1 MNTEE
6 QETAV
11 VETESAASEAQAAAK
26 MKKFKILLIADIVVI
41 IGLFVLMMCLK
52 SSYEEQAKA
61 SYDTQIT
68 AYRSDVDAVRFELW
82 KSVDQYNMAWN
93 LVYATLNSNKTVAA
107 FDENVKAIEGNKDA
121 RLKQATYIYQNSLI
135 NMYNSESVLNKALA
149 EYIEKGLAET
159 FLVKNEDSVKEVAC
173 GKDCVV
179 TFNFEGKKLKSVDYE
194 ALKKINI
201 AETFKVG
208 EPAPF
213 RFE

>member
-173 GKDCVV
+173 GKNCVI
-179 TFNFEGKKLKSVDYE
+179 TFTFAKGKLVSQDYKALVEYNMVENFKLE
-194 ALKKINI
+194 A
-201 AETFKVG
+201 
-208 EPAPF
+208 PAAF
-213 RFE
+213 HFE